1 MDYKYSCVVDAD
13 HLYKTFVLVYLE
25 PGEGGEIRETISG
38 YELTEG
44 ERLLEVSPPS
54 NLVKPRWNGEAWE
67 EAATA
72 EEIES
77 WKQENPTEEMGS
89 PSPSPLEALQA
100 ENNLLRAQIT
110 AASSRQDFLEDC
122 IAEMAVQVYNA

>member
-13 HLYKTFVLVYLE
+13 NLYKTFVLVYLE
-25 PGEGGEIRETISG
+25 PGENGEIRETISS
-38 YELTEG
+38 YELAEG
-44 ERLLEVSPPS
+44 EYLLEVNPPS
-54 NLVKPRWNGEAWE
+54 NLVKPHWNGEVWE

-72 EEIES
+72 EEIEA

-100 ENNLLRAQIT
+100 ENSLLRAQIT
-110 AASSRQDFLEDC
+110 AASNRQDFLEDC

>member
-1 MDYKYSCVVDAD
+1 MDYKYSCVVDENN
-13 HLYKTFVLVYLE
+13 LYKTFVLVYLE
-25 PGEGGEIRETISG
+25 PGEDGEIRETISG

-67 EAATA
+67 EAAAA